1 MIKTLKDA
9 LRLAETW
16 PKEDQEELAEHAREI
31 AARRTGV
38 YMMSD
43 EERAAVRKA
52 LAEADRGEFVP
63 DGVVAEADKRH
74 GFIPPRPARRARPAA
89 HRPIG

>member
-1 MIKTLKDA
+1 MIKTLRDV

-31 AARRTGV
+31 VARRTGV

-43 EERAAVRKA
+43 EERAIVRKG
-52 LAEADRGEFVP
+52 LAEAERGDFVP
-63 DGVVAEADKRH
+63 DKVIAEANKRH
-74 GFIPPRPARRARPAA
+74 DQC
-89 HRPIG
+89 

>member
-31 AARRTGV
+31 VARRTGV
-38 YMMSD
+38 YAMSD
-43 EERAAVRKA
+43 EECVAVRKG

-63 DGVVAEADKRH
+63 DEVVAEADRRH
-74 GFIPPRPARRARPAA
+74 GFIPPRRARRARPVAR
-89 HRPIG
+89 RPIA